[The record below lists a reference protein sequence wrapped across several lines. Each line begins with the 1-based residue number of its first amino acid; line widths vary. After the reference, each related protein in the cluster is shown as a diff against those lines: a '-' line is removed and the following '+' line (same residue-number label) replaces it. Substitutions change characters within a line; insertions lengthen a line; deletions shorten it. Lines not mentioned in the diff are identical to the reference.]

1 MTKRKWLIVGG
12 IVLLVIIIVVAS
24 VVNQGSGDIKVT
36 TTQVAPHSIK
46 SSTLASG
53 QFEYKDHVELRSQVS
68 GQLVAVPV
76 EEGDRVTKGQVVL
89 RIDPKTYQASV
100 DQQTA
105 QVALQKN
112 KIQSAQLDLE
122 NIKRQWQ
129 RQTKLHNKGLVDDNT
144 YDKIT
149 NQYKVAKVTLASAKK
164 SLNLAQAQLDF
175 QKEQLAKTVIR
186 SPLDG
191 IVTELDVKAG
201 ESVIPGT
208 SSLPGSTLMKIGDP
222 DKLFAVVNVDEADI
236 AHIALDESAEVT
248 SSAYPN
254 ETLSGTV
261 KFVAPS
267 ATTMP
272 DQQGQGFEI
281 KIRIKKPKKLAVR
294 PGMTCRAQ
302 IFTQNAKST
311 LTVPVAAILYE
322 QGQGKSNSLFSTGGA
337 YVFVV
342 KNGKA
347 KKVPVKLGISSD
359 LRQQVTAGL
368 AKGDTV
374 VTGPFSALHGLHDG
388 DAVDIDS
395 SAPEPAPVAHSG

>member
-1 MTKRKWLIVGG
+1 MTKRKWLIAAG
-12 IVLLVIIIVVAS
+12 IVILVIVIVALSLAS
-24 VVNQGSGDIKVT
+24 HGGGNIKVT
-36 TTQVAPHSIK
+36 TTEVAPHSIK

-89 RIDPKTYQASV
+89 RIDPKTYQANV
-100 DQQTA
+100 DQQKA
-105 QVALQKN
+105 QVGLQKY
-112 KIQSAQLDLE
+112 KIQSAKLDLE
-122 NIKRQWQ
+122 NVKRQWQ
-129 RQTKLHNKGLVDDNT
+129 RQTKLHNKGLVDDNS

-164 SLNLAQAQLDF
+164 SLLLSEAQLAF
-175 QKEQLAKTVIR
+175 EKEQLAKTVIR

-191 IVTELDVKAG
+191 IVTELDVKVG

-236 AHIALDESAEVT
+236 AHIAKSESAQVT

-254 ETLSGTV
+254 ETLSGIV
-261 KFVAPS
+261 EFVAPS

-272 DQQGQGFEI
+272 GQQGQGFEV
-281 KIRIKKPKKLAVR
+281 KIRIKKPKKLDVR

-302 IFTQNAKST
+302 IFTQSAENT
-311 LTVPVAAILYE
+311 LTIPVAAILYE
-322 QGQGKSNSLFSTGGA
+322 KGDGKSRSLFSTGGA
-337 YVFVV
+337 YVFMV

-359 LRQQVTAGL
+359 LRQQVTSGL
-368 AKGDTV
+368 AKGDAV
-374 VTGPFSALHGLHDG
+374 ITGPYGALHGLHDG
-388 DAVDIDS
+388 DAVDIES
-395 SAPEPAPVAHSG
+395 SASSPAPVAHSG